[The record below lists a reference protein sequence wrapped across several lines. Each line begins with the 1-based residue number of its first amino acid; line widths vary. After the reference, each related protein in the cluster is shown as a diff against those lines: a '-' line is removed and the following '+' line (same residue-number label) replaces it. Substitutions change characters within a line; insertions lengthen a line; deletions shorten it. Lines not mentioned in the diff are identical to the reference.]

1 MTLTDAR
8 RTLLDYRKGVIVTS
22 WSLNEAIDLAI
33 KVLPSDPP
41 RPTCEERFRQIAE
54 AVRVQYDIEPFTTRS
69 RKKAI
74 VCWRQ
79 CIWMKLKNE
88 GYPNHRIATATG
100 WDHATIWWGVT
111 RLKDYLASG
120 DPLAVN
126 TWNAL
131 INTIKLPRYYG
142 D

>member
-1 MTLTDAR
+1 MTLTEAR
-8 RTLLDYRKGVIVTS
+8 KTLSWYRIGINVNPAA
-22 WSLNEAIDLAI
+22 LHEAIDLAI
-33 KVLPSDPP
+33 KVLPNDPP
-41 RPTCEERFRQIAE
+41 RQSCESRFKQITDAI
-54 AVRVQYDIEPFTTRS
+54 RIQHGIEPFATRS
-69 RKKAI
+69 REKTL

-79 CIWMKLKNE
+79 CVWMKLKNE

-100 WDHATIWWGVT
+100 WDHATIWWGVS

-131 INTIKLPRYYG
+131 IDTIKLPRYYG